1 MSTVTSVPS
10 DFFRWASYS
19 ASPESVSTRIT
30 VAPGTA
36 ASAAAFALA
45 ASSPVSN
52 VSPGPFG
59 IVAGSCAP
67 AGAVVERDPEPP
79 VAAPASPA
87 APTASPVATAAVMIH
102 DRLLRAGD
110 GSAPAS
116 MGSIEH
122 LLGWIPGVS
131 RADHAA
137 SRASDRPEIRA
148 RHVRDPRPGATH

>member
-1 MSTVTSVPS
+1 MSTVTMVPS
-10 DFFRWASYS
+10 AFFRWASYS

-67 AGAVVERDPEPP
+67 AGGCP
-79 VAAPASPA
+79 
-87 APTASPVATAAVMIH
+87 
-102 DRLLRAGD
+102 
-110 GSAPAS
+110 
-116 MGSIEH
+116 
-122 LLGWIPGVS
+122 
-131 RADHAA
+131 
-137 SRASDRPEIRA
+137 
-148 RHVRDPRPGATH
+148 PGA